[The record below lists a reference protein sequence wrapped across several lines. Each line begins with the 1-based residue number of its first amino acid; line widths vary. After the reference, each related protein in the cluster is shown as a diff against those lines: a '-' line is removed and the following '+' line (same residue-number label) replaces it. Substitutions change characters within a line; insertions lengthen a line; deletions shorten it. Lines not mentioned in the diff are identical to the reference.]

1 MDATE
6 KNPKQ
11 STRLGWSA
19 SRNCTSCF
27 TMPSV
32 TRLSPNFV
40 KKFVE
45 NPMTKVVYKRCSLTP
60 DTETVEIDT

>member
-1 MDATE
+1 
-6 KNPKQ
+6 
-11 STRLGWSA
+11 
-19 SRNCTSCF
+19 
-27 TMPSV
+27 MPSV